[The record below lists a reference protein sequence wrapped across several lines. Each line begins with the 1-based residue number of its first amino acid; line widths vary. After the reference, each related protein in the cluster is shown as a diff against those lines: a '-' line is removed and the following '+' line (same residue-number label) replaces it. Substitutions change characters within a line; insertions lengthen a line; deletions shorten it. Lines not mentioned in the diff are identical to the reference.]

1 VIFKGGG
8 VNNYFLTSKNMTP
21 EARLAQ
27 VEAILATVAK
37 YIDRHTQ
44 AIERNASEIDR
55 LKVKI
60 N

>member
-1 VIFKGGG
+1 LFVICIFYEQQITA
-8 VNNYFLTSKNMTP
+8 NSFLTP